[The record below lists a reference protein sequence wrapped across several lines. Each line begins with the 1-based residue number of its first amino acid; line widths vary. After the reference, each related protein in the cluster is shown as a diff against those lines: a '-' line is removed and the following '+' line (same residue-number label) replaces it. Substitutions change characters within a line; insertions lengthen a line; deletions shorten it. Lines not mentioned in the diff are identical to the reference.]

1 MKNLFRFV
9 QFVAQFVTLGLAL
22 AFVLSLFAP
31 QWVAHLRGEPAAAS
45 KHSGLEP
52 MFGPTSP
59 NANGTAAQ
67 EEESSPQALPAR
79 PDESPTITRERARA
93 ADTIMASYSRAV
105 QRAAP
110 SVVSITADKVTSA
123 QRMLVPTDPQL
134 RQVIPPIPFGA
145 PYQRAIHSLGS
156 GVIVDSKGYVLTN
169 NHVIS
174 GAEEIQA
181 VLSDGRTA
189 TAKLVG
195 SDTETDL
202 AVLKLD
208 LSNLP
213 PLPVSDQTP
222 AVGDVVLA
230 IGSPFGL
237 GNTVTMGIISALG
250 RQVTPTSYE
259 DSIQTD
265 AAINEGNSGGALVNA
280 FGELVG
286 INSGRYSPPAA
297 GGGNV
302 GISFAIPVSTAKSVL
317 EQIIDHGRVIRGW
330 MGASY
335 ASLPPQHGSESA
347 LPRGVEL
354 SAIATGG
361 PAARAGLKPGDVLTR
376 FGGEPIVNQFDLYT
390 REVALRTGHQGRSRW
405 PARRQGDQVRHRPR
419 RKAGLAERA
428 RPIRADP
435 AALARVAG
443 SACAGSPRARRRAWS
458 RRTAARHCTSAHF
471 ADRHCRPPS
480 PDARRH

>member
-1 MKNLFRFV
+1 MKNLFRFL

-22 AFVLSLFAP
+22 AFVVTLLAP
-31 QWVAHLRGEPAAAS
+31 QWVARLRGAYPPPANTGTLIQPTFGPAGTAAS
-45 KHSGLEP
+45 
-52 MFGPTSP
+52 
-59 NANGTAAQ
+59 AAAQ
-67 EEESSPQALPAR
+67 EEESPAPVAAR

-110 SVVSITADKVTSA
+110 SVVSITADKVTSE
-123 QRMLVPTDPQL
+123 QRYIVPTDPRWL
-134 RQVIPPIPFGA
+134 TVFPPRPFGA
-145 PYQRAIHSLGS
+145 PVQRAIHSLGS

-169 NHVIS
+169 NHVIN
-174 GAEEIQA
+174 GAEQIMA
-181 VLSDGRTA
+181 VLSDGRTVSV
-189 TAKLVG
+189 KLVG
-195 SDTETDL
+195 SDPETDL

-208 LSNLP
+208 TSNLP
-213 PLPVSDQTP
+213 PLPVSDQVP

-286 INSGRYSPPAA
+286 INSRNYSPSE

-302 GISFAIPVSTAKSVL
+302 GIGFAIPVSTAKRVL
-317 EQIIDHGRVIRGW
+317 EQIINHGHVVRGW

-335 ASLPPQHGSESA
+335 ESLPPQHGNTESA
-347 LPRGVEL
+347 LPRGVAI
-354 SAIATGG
+354 SALVADG
-361 PAARAGLKPGDVLTR
+361 PAARAGLKPGDVLTQ
-376 FGGEPIVNQFDLYT
+376 FGGEPIVNQFDLYN
-390 REVALRTGHQGRSRW
+390 RESRFAPDSKVEVDALRDGK
-405 PARRQGDQVRHRPR
+405 PIKLDVV
-419 RKAGLAERA
+419 LAEKPPPQNA
-428 RPIRADP
+428 P
-435 AALARVAG
+435 ASG
-443 SACAGSPRARRRAWS
+443 E
-458 RRTAARHCTSAHF
+458 
-471 ADRHCRPPS
+471 
-480 PDARRH
+480 

>member
-1 MKNLFRFV
+1 MKNLFRFL

-22 AFVLSLFAP
+22 AFVVTLLAP
-31 QWVAHLRGEPAAAS
+31 QWVARLRGAYPPPTNTGTLIQPA
-45 KHSGLEP
+45 
-52 MFGPTSP
+52 FGP
-59 NANGTAAQ
+59 AGTAASTAAGQ
-67 EEESSPQALPAR
+67 EEESPAPLASR
-79 PDESPTITRERARA
+79 PDESPTVTRERARA

-145 PYQRAIHSLGS
+145 PYQRAVHSLGS

-174 GAEEIQA
+174 GAEQIKA

-189 TAKLVG
+189 TVKLVG
-195 SDTETDL
+195 SDPETDL

-208 LSNLP
+208 TSNLP
-213 PLPVSDQTP
+213 PLPVSDQVP

-286 INSGRYSPPAA
+286 INSSRYSPPTA

-302 GISFAIPVSTAKSVL
+302 SISFAIPVSTAKRVL
-317 EQIIDHGRVIRGW
+317 EQIIDHGRVVRGW
-330 MGASY
+330 LGASY
-335 ASLPPQHGSESA
+335 ESLPPRPGNTESA
-347 LPRGVEL
+347 LPRGVAI
-354 SAIATGG
+354 SALVADG

-376 FGGEPIVNQFDLYT
+376 FGGEPIVNQFDLYN
-390 REVALRTGHQGRSRW
+390 RESRFAPGSKVEVGALRDG
-405 PARRQGDQVRHRPR
+405 
-419 RKAGLAERA
+419 KAMKLNVVLAEK
-428 RPIRADP
+428 PPPQNTP
-435 AALARVAG
+435 ASG
-443 SACAGSPRARRRAWS
+443 G
-458 RRTAARHCTSAHF
+458 
-471 ADRHCRPPS
+471 
-480 PDARRH
+480 